1 MTKTLTLIAALLA
14 APALAHDYTVGD
26 LSIAHPY
33 AMATPPNAP
42 VGGGYLEIT
51 NTGMEDDTLIAA
63 SVAPEVA
70 GMVQLHEMAMEDGV
84 MLMSEVEGGIPVPA
98 GETVML
104 ERGGLHVMFMQLPQG
119 LAEGTEIPATLT
131 FEKAGEVE
139 VVFTVEDRA
148 TVEALQG
155 GAGGHGG
162 DHSSQSN

>member
-1 MTKTLTLIAALLA
+1 MKPILFALSLLA
-14 APALAHDYTVGD
+14 LPAAAQDYAAGD
-26 LSIAHPY
+26 IAIARPH
-33 AMATPPNAP
+33 ALATPPAAK
-42 VGGGYLEIT
+42 VGGGYMAIT
-51 NTGMEDDTLIAA
+51 NAGGEDDTLVAA
-63 SVAPEVA
+63 TVAPDVA